1 MWLNQLFSD
10 GPIDFEKRC
19 RTRILVG
26 KGVILL
32 GFLSLA
38 VTAFGGK
45 GADDFIPAF
54 YTGIG
59 VGLVAGGIASV
70 MRNRRYLTNPDL
82 KKERAIAES
91 DERNRL
97 LGLRCWAF
105 AGYSM
110 FLILYVGILISGFSD
125 RTVAKVLLAV
135 AAVYAL
141 LLGLFR
147 FLLGKS
153 M

>member
-1 MWLNQLFSD
+1 MWLNRLFSD

-19 RTRILVG
+19 RTRILAG

-32 GFLSLA
+32 GLLSLT
-38 VTAFGGK
+38 VMAFGGK
-45 GADDFIPAF
+45 GAEEAASTF
-54 YTGIG
+54 YMGTGIG
-59 VGLVAGGIASV
+59 LMTGGIISV
-70 MRNRRYLTNPDL
+70 MRNRRYLADPNR
-82 KKERAIAES
+82 KRERAIAES

-97 LGLRCWAF
+97 LGLRCWAL

-110 FLILYVGILISGFSD
+110 FLVLYVGILISGFLNG
-125 RTVAKVLLAV
+125 TVAKVLLAV
-135 AAVYAL
+135 VAVYAL